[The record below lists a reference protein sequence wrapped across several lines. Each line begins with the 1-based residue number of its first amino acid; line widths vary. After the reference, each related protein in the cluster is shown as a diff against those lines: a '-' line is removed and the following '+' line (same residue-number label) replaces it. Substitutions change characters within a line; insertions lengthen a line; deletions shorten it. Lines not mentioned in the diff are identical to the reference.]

1 MTLNPELLA
10 QRLMRG
16 ALRGAVAIEETT
28 PMSRCKGKLESGE
41 RCAIHAAPGKDRCMS
56 CEARGAEFYDKIVKA
71 PPAKVLR
78 AHDLVETKTKK
89 KPGRP
94 AKKGALSEAE
104 QELQEA
110 TKPGL
115 CVSCAGE
122 GTCDGFGT
130 GQTLTECAAYLPA
143 EQNIPENIPD
153 GLPLSTLVIESDG
166 VTDTIRT
173 GLPSSVHAKLA
184 ASVNENHFVGANE
197 MVGTDHAEDDLEM
210 VDHYTAA
217 AIAMPDPDHIADAGK
232 LIEDEEVWVRDDA
245 RTQAILGLI
254 GCTVSLHMLGEQPDE
269 KIRAAEDYAVACHVQ
284 ASDNDDVEIPPMP
297 FFLKGTQTYA
307 PESQISPVAA
317 TPPQEAIAPCAESS
331 STTTEARR
339 GLAALLR
346 APSAPPSGLF
356 IPFAPEE
363 IFVLDESEV
372 TPELIRQFILMGLE
386 GKLCAADSSDPLA
399 KTRHAA
405 A

>member
-1 MTLNPELLA
+1 MINQELLN

-78 AHDLVETKTKK
+78 AHDLVEIKTKK

-94 AKKGALSEAE
+94 AKKGTLSEAE

-143 EQNIPENIPD
+143 EQNIPENIPG

-173 GLPSSVHAKLA
+173 GLPSSVHAKVLA
-184 ASVNENHFVGANE
+184 EAGSASVNEIGY
-197 MVGTDHAEDDLEM
+197 EDEQEK
-210 VDHYTAA
+210 AA
-217 AIAMPDPDHIADAGK
+217 QAGGPVLADHIADAGK
-232 LIEDEEVWVRDDA
+232 LID
-245 RTQAILGLI
+245 
-254 GCTVSLHMLGEQPDE
+254 EQPVCLQCEGPVAGQDLFCQTC
-269 KIRAAEDYAVACHVQ
+269 APAE
-284 ASDNDDVEIPPMP
+284 P
-297 FFLKGTQTYA
+297 
-307 PESQISPVAA
+307 QISPIAA
-317 TPPQEAIAPCAESS
+317 TLPQEAIAPCAESS
-331 STTTEARR
+331 STATEARR

-372 TPELIRQFILMGLE
+372 TPEIIRQFVLMGLE
-386 GKLCAADSSDPLA
+386 GKLQPVEVCDEC
-399 KTRHAA
+399 R
-405 A
+405 